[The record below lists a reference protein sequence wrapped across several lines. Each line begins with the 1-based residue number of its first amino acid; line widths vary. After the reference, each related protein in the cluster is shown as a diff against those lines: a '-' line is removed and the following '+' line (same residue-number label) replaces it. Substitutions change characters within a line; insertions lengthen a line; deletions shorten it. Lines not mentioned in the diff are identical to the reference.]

1 MSDTLRTV
9 TNAHRAGERPWVI
22 KIGGRLCEEPA
33 LRARLAAAVA
43 ACPAPVV
50 VVHGGGTQI
59 SRLQEQLGLVPRFH
73 EGRRITGA
81 ADLAVAEMALS
92 GAVNKELVRTL
103 RLAGRP
109 AVGVSGCD
117 GNLVECGLL
126 PDLGLVG
133 FPTLVRGALLDLL
146 LEAGWTPVVSPVSLG
161 PDGQAVNVN
170 ADEVA
175 CAVATALG
183 AERLLLLSDV
193 SGVQVDGGGEA
204 QAHVHAG
211 GVVLD
216 RHVDEAAQFGEGHDL
231 VEQSFGLLPVQA
243 EHRGVEIDVLAAGQ
257 VLMEA
262 GAQFEQGADPAAHL
276 DLARRGLDDA
286 SDKLE
291 QAALAAAIAADD
303 AHAAARLDVERHV
316 AHGPQVL

>member
-117 GNLVECGLL
+117 GTLVECGLL
-126 PDLGLVG
+126 PALGLVG

-146 LEAGWTPVVSPVSLG
+146 LEAGWTPVVSPLSLG

-193 SGVQVDGGGEA
+193 SGVQVDGG
-204 QAHVHAG
+204 
-211 GVVLD
+211 
-216 RHVDEAAQFGEGHDL
+216 AAAT
-231 VEQSFGLLPVQA
+231 LPV
-243 EHRGVEIDVLAAGQ
+243 ERVEALIAAGQ
-257 VLMEA
+257 VTGGMVPKVRSAAVAVKSGVGSVDIATYAE
-262 GAQFEQGADPAAHL
+262 GALAEVVGTRVTGAPESVVDGHRPRGAAI
-276 DLARRGLDDA
+276 DW
-286 SDKLE
+286 
-291 QAALAAAIAADD
+291 AALTRSLTTRNPQEGRIA
-303 AHAAARLDVERHV
+303 HVES
-316 AHGPQVL
+316 